1 MKSPANRHSRPSAPP
16 LLREPG
22 RYSIPLEDMHLAQHW
37 GIPDS
42 FAAPVQDRICGH
54 CQERHLSE
62 PRDELP
68 QAVAARD
75 AASLV
80 VLRRAGF
87 GWEALMG
94 LRGARHRFMP
104 NRLVFPGG
112 AVDPNDNAALV
123 AAELRPATLALLQR
137 AASPALARALAV
149 AAARELEEET
159 GLTLGVPPDLS
170 GLRYLC
176 RALTPAGNP
185 VRFDARFLVV
195 DSGHVGG
202 TLAGSGELEG
212 LRWYGLDEALALDL
226 ALVTREVMLQLVAWI
241 AMPESE
247 RDARQRTAVFDDR
260 TWREE

>member
-1 MKSPANRHSRPSAPP
+1 MP
-16 LLREPG
+16 EP
-22 RYSIPLEDMHLAQHW
+22 
-37 GIPDS
+37 
-42 FAAPVQDRICGH
+42 V
-54 CQERHLSE
+54 
-62 PRDELP
+62 DELSP
-68 QAVAARD
+68 SVAVRD
-75 AASLV
+75 AASLI
-80 VLRRAGF
+80 VLRRAGV

-94 LRGARHRFMP
+94 MRGARHRFMP

-112 AVDPNDNAALV
+112 AVDPDDDAAPV
-123 AAELRPATLALLQR
+123 AAELRPATVALLQR

-159 GLTLGVPPDLS
+159 GLTLGTPPDLS

-176 RALTPAGNP
+176 RAVTPAGNP
-185 VRFDARFLVV
+185 VRFNARFLVV
-195 DSGHVGG
+195 DAGHVRG

-241 AMPESE
+241 ALPDAE
-247 RDARQRTAVFDDR
+247 RDRRQRTVVFDDR

>member
-1 MKSPANRHSRPSAPP
+1 MP
-16 LLREPG
+16 EP
-22 RYSIPLEDMHLAQHW
+22 
-37 GIPDS
+37 
-42 FAAPVQDRICGH
+42 V
-54 CQERHLSE
+54 
-62 PRDELP
+62 DELP
-68 QAVAARD
+68 QAVAVRD

-80 VLRRAGF
+80 VLRQAGA

-112 AVDPNDNAALV
+112 AVDPDDNTAPV
-123 AAELRPATLALLQR
+123 AAELRPATFALLQR

-149 AAARELEEET
+149 AAARELDEET
-159 GLTLGVPPDLS
+159 GLTLGAPPDLS

-176 RALTPAGNP
+176 RAVTPAGNP
-185 VRFDARFLVV
+185 VRFDARFLVIDAGQV
-195 DSGHVGG
+195 RG

-241 AMPESE
+241 SLPEAE
-247 RDARQRTAVFDDR
+247 RDTRQRTVVFDDR